1 MKSGHRLGELLVL
14 ALLAVSVYGYL
25 AIRPSCA
32 VQLYATAAGTTAES
46 ASAGS
51 ELATIKTPESTIA
64 AEKNGE
70 ESELPEDTPI
80 PQEALKQSVGEQPP
94 EFLKLLGMAGREPE
108 ALTAGQLVVAAADG
122 TDAAIYAFQKGDDA
136 IWTLV
141 LDGASGHVG
150 KKGVTADKAEGD
162 LKTPLGLYSIPFSSG
177 FKETRAAS

>member
-1 MKSGHRLGELLVL
+1 MKSGHRLGGLLVL

-32 VQLYATAAGTTAES
+32 VQLYAAMAGTPAES

-64 AEKNGE
+64 AKKDGE
-70 ESELPEDTPI
+70 ESELPADAPI

-108 ALTAGQLVVAAADG
+108 ELTAGQLVVAAADG
-122 TDAAIYAFQKGDDA
+122 TDAAIYAIQREM
-136 IWTLV
+136 TLF
-141 LDGASGHVG
+141 GH
-150 KKGVTADKAEGD
+150 
-162 LKTPLGLYSIPFSSG
+162 
-177 FKETRAAS
+177 